1 MKRRVL
7 GIVLALILATVGTL
21 ALVAYV
27 KSAKKDASKNEEQV
41 KVYVVTKDI
50 RLGATVSEIK
60 QQITLT
66 DVPKRLEVTGAV
78 TDLTQLKDTLVAG
91 VRLKAGEQL
100 LSSRLVDP
108 LTLVRVAVPNGL
120 QEMTVALSPE
130 RAVGAALSPGDTVGI
145 VISFDS
151 GSISSTGP
159 TTESTTTLAG
169 GTDTTSSTTPRS
181 LSTTH
186 LTLQKILVTAVQ
198 LSQQDSQRASK
209 INVAAPSGAGP
220 AETIAANVNEAPS
233 GQLLITLAVS
243 GPQVEQIVFAAE
255 FGHIWLTLEGA
266 NADEG
271 GTRILTLDQA
281 YVTVG
286 KR

>member
-145 VISFDS
+145 VISYDS

-159 TTESTTTLAG
+159 TTASTTTLAG

-220 AETIAANVNEAPS
+220 ADTIAANVNEAPS

>member
-50 RLGATVSEIK
+50 RLGATVTEIK

-145 VISFDS
+145 VISYDS

-220 AETIAANVNEAPS
+220 ADTIAANVNEAPS

>member
-145 VISFDS
+145 VISYDS

-169 GTDTTSSTTPRS
+169 GADTTSSTTPRS

-220 AETIAANVNEAPS
+220 ADTIAANVNEAPS

>member
-209 INVAAPSGAGP
+209 INAAAPSGAGP

>member
-91 VRLKAGEQL
+91 VRLEAGEQL

-145 VISFDS
+145 VISYDS

-159 TTESTTTLAG
+159 TTASTTTLAG

-220 AETIAANVNEAPS
+220 ADTIAANVNEAPS

>member
-220 AETIAANVNEAPS
+220 ADTIAANVNEAPS

>member
-91 VRLKAGEQL
+91 VRLEAGEQL

-145 VISFDS
+145 VISYDS

-220 AETIAANVNEAPS
+220 ADTIAANVNEAPS

>member
-50 RLGATVSEIK
+50 RLGATVTEIK

-91 VRLKAGEQL
+91 VRLKVGEQL

-145 VISFDS
+145 VISYDA
-151 GSISSTGP
+151 GSTSSTGP
-159 TTESTTTLAG
+159 ATESTTTLAG

-220 AETIAANVNEAPS
+220 ADTIAANVNEAPS

>member
-120 QEMTVALSPE
+120 QEMTVALPPE

-145 VISFDS
+145 VISYDS
-151 GSISSTGP
+151 GSITSTGP

-209 INVAAPSGAGP
+209 INVGAPSGAGP
-220 AETIAANVNEAPS
+220 ADTIAANVNEAPS

>member
-209 INVAAPSGAGP
+209 VNVAAPSGAGP
-220 AETIAANVNEAPS
+220 ADTIAANVNEAPS

>member
-145 VISFDS
+145 VISYDS

-220 AETIAANVNEAPS
+220 ADTIAANVNEAPS

>member
-120 QEMTVALSPE
+120 QEMTVALPPE

-145 VISFDS
+145 VISYDS

-159 TTESTTTLAG
+159 TTASTTTLAG

-220 AETIAANVNEAPS
+220 ADTIAANVNEAPS